1 MFLETSRLIIRD
13 FNNNDINNA
22 FEYLSDRTVMEYIE
36 PIMNYQ
42 QVEHF
47 ITENGINGKLI
58 YAIEEKNIKK
68 VIGHLIFH
76 EYEEENVYEI
86 GWIINKKYWN
96 MGYATEISQATIK
109 YAFEI
114 LNIKKIVG
122 ETEEENK
129 KVIRIFEKLNM
140 KKTGINEDGLVEFEL
155 KKNKGFTSH
164 AGVPVSPS
172 DCPVR
177 KLYTAR

>member
-13 FNNNDINNA
+13 FTDNDINNA
-22 FEYLSDRTVMEYIE
+22 FEYLSDRIVMEYIE

-47 ITENGINGKLI
+47 ITKCGIDDKLV
-58 YAIEEKNIKK
+58 YAIEEKNIEK

-76 EYEEENVYEI
+76 EYDEENVYEI
-86 GWIINKKYWN
+86 GWILNQKHWNK
-96 MGYATEISQATIK
+96 GYATEISQEIIK
-109 YAFEI
+109 YAFEK

-129 KVIRIFEKLNM
+129 KVIKIFEKLNM
-140 KKTGINEDGLVEFEL
+140 KKVGFNEDGLIEFEL
-155 KKNKGFTSH
+155 KNE
-164 AGVPVSPS
+164 
-172 DCPVR
+172 
-177 KLYTAR
+177 